1 MVIESSLPI
10 GSSAPRA
17 DGINKV
23 TGAAK
28 YTSDI
33 RLPGA
38 IWGKTLRSP
47 FSYAKILKIDT
58 SAAKALPG
66 VHAVLTGTEIGD
78 ASYGRRIVDVP
89 VLAQNVVRF
98 IGEQVAAV
106 AADDEDIAQRAI
118 DLIDVEYEE
127 LTPILS
133 TDEAIKSSAPI
144 LHPDVIGYQ
153 GLPEPLSEAS
163 NIFHSI
169 TWGKGD
175 VDKGFESS
183 DLIIENTFT
192 TPTVHQ
198 AYMEPHCCLVDIDNE
213 GRAQVWAP
221 VKTPYTIK
229 NQVAQAVNLTPDQV
243 LINPVTIGGDFGGKG
258 SPMNIPLCYFLAK
271 ASGRPVKMI
280 FDYLEEFMAGNPRHP
295 SKIKVKTGVLKD
307 GTIMAHQADLVFDSG
322 GYAGYKPLGFL
333 PGASGAAGPYKIA
346 NAKITSSMVYTNNI
360 PCGHMRGPGEPQAV
374 FAIESQIDC
383 IARALGI
390 DPFDYRKMNL
400 ITEDDQTPIGKTFK
414 DVRAVETLESAA
426 DTANYFSKK
435 ASGIGRGIAI
445 AERSPGGGETYAW
458 VALEKDGS
466 VTVSTTIFEQG
477 SGTYTT
483 LQQVVAEELSLP
495 LDRVAYRVWDTDKVP
510 FDTGIGGS
518 RGTRVGTLAAYEAV
532 QAIKESL
539 YSCASELLG
548 WPVKS
553 MSIVGDTIVR
563 TDTNDSYLWSSL
575 IEKNGEPLIGTS
587 HVDDKESAPVTSF
600 TCQIAEVSV
609 DAETG
614 EVKLLKITTAHD
626 TGKIINPMGHQGQIN
641 GGIQHGI
648 GYALMEELAI
658 EDGRVTTLSFADY
671 KIPTTADMPELR
683 TVILESDSGVGPYN
697 IRGIGENPNAPTAAA
712 IANAVED
719 ACGVRVVNLPV
730 TAEKVYYA
738 LQRSKD

>member
-1 MVIESSLPI
+1 MSSDNHQPI
-10 GSSAPRA
+10 GSSVPRA
-17 DGINKV
+17 DGIAKV

-33 RLPGA
+33 QLPNA

-47 FSYAKILKIDT
+47 FAYAKIVKIDT
-58 SAAKALPG
+58 SAAKSLPG
-66 VHAVLTGTEIGD
+66 VHAVLTGLEVGS
-78 ASYGRRIVDVP
+78 AHYGRRIVDIP
-89 VLAQNVVRF
+89 VLARDVVRF

-106 AADDEDIAQRAI
+106 AAEDEDIAQRAL
-118 DLIDVEYEE
+118 DLIEVEYEE
-127 LTPILS
+127 LKPILS
-133 TDEAIKSSAPI
+133 TNEAMGTDAPL
-144 LHPDVIGYQ
+144 LHPGVVGYQ
-153 GLPEPLSEAS
+153 GLPEPLDKPS
-163 NIFHSI
+163 NILHS
-169 TWGKGD
+169 TSWGKGD
-175 VDKGFESS
+175 VDQGFASS

-198 AYMEPHCCLVDIDNE
+198 AYMEPHCCVVSIDDQN
-213 GRAQVWAP
+213 RAQVWAP

-229 NQVAQAVNLTPDQV
+229 NQVAQAVNLSPDQV

-295 SKIKVKTGVLKD
+295 AQIKVKTGVMND
-307 GTIMAHQADLVFDSG
+307 GSLVAHQADLVFDSG
-322 GYAGYKPLGFL
+322 GYAGFKPLGFL

-346 NAKITSSMVYTNNI
+346 NAKITSAMVYTNNI

-400 ITEDDQTPIGKTFK
+400 ITESDETPIGKTFK
-414 DVRAVETLESAA
+414 DVRAIETLESAA
-426 DTANYFSKK
+426 AAADYHHPKP
-435 ASGIGRGIAI
+435 IHVGRGIAI

-458 VALEKDGS
+458 VSLEQDKS

-495 LDRVAYRVWDTDKVP
+495 IERIAYQVWDTDKVP

-532 QAIKESL
+532 EAAKHSL
-539 YSCASELLG
+539 YALASELLN
-548 WPVKS
+548 WPIDS
-553 MSIVGDTIVR
+553 LSISGDAVVR
-563 TDTNDSYLWSSL
+563 KDTGASHSWASL
-575 IEKNGEPLIGTS
+575 IELNGEAIIGTS
-587 HVDDKESAPVTSF
+587 HIEDREAAPVTSF

-609 DAETG
+609 DKETG
-614 EVKLLKITTAHD
+614 QIKLLKITSAHD

-648 GYALMEELAI
+648 GYGMMEELAI

-671 KIPTTADMPELR
+671 KIPTSADMPELR
-683 TVILESDSGVGPYN
+683 TVILESESGVGPYN

-719 ACGVRVVNLPV
+719 ACGIRIANLPV
-730 TAEKVYYA
+730 TAEKVYKA
-738 LQRSKD
+738 LSRDKT

>member
-1 MVIESSLPI
+1 MSSDSHQPI

-17 DGINKV
+17 DGIAKV

-33 RLPGA
+33 QLPNT

-47 FSYAKILKIDT
+47 FAYAKIVKIDT
-58 SAAKALPG
+58 SAAKSLPG
-66 VHAVLTGTEIGD
+66 VHAVLTGLEVGS
-78 ASYGRRIVDVP
+78 AHYGRRIVDVP
-89 VLAQNVVRF
+89 VLARDVVRF

-106 AADDEDIAQRAI
+106 AAEDEDIAQRAL
-118 DLIDVEYEE
+118 DLIEVEYEE
-127 LTPILS
+127 LKPILS
-133 TDEAIKSSAPI
+133 TNEAMGNDAPL
-144 LHPDVIGYQ
+144 LHPGVVDYQ
-153 GLPEPLSEAS
+153 GLPEPLDKPS
-163 NIFHSI
+163 NILHST

-175 VDKGFESS
+175 VDQGFASS

-198 AYMEPHCCLVDIDNE
+198 AYMEPHCCVVSTDDQN
-213 GRAQVWAP
+213 RAQVWAP

-229 NQVAQAVNLTPDQV
+229 NQVAQAVNLSPDQV

-295 SKIKVKTGVLKD
+295 AQIKVKTGVMND
-307 GTIMAHQADLVFDSG
+307 GSIVAHQADLVFDSG
-322 GYAGYKPLGFL
+322 GYAGFKPLGFL

-346 NAKITSSMVYTNNI
+346 NAKITSAMVYTNNI

-400 ITEDDQTPIGKTFK
+400 ITESDETPIGKTFK
-414 DVRAVETLESAA
+414 DVRAIETLESAA
-426 DTANYFSKK
+426 AAADYHHPKP
-435 ASGIGRGIAI
+435 IHVGRGIAI

-458 VALEKDGS
+458 VSLEQDKS

-495 LDRVAYRVWDTDKVP
+495 LERIAYQVWDTDKVP

-532 QAIKESL
+532 EAAKQSL
-539 YSCASELLG
+539 YALASELLN
-548 WPVKS
+548 WPIDS
-553 MSIVGDTIVR
+553 LSISGDAVVR
-563 TDTNDSYLWSSL
+563 KDTGASHSWASL
-575 IEKNGEPLIGTS
+575 IELNGEAIIGTS
-587 HVDDKESAPVTSF
+587 HIEDRETAPVTSF

-609 DAETG
+609 DKETG
-614 EVKLLKITTAHD
+614 QIKLLKITSAHD

-648 GYALMEELAI
+648 GYGMMEELAI

-671 KIPTTADMPELR
+671 KIPTSADMPELR

-719 ACGVRVVNLPV
+719 ACGIRIANLPV
-730 TAEKVYYA
+730 TAEKVYKA
-738 LQRSKD
+738 LSRDKT

>member
-1 MVIESSLPI
+1 MSSDSHQPI

-17 DGINKV
+17 DGIAKV

-33 RLPGA
+33 QLPNT

-47 FSYAKILKIDT
+47 FAYAKIVKIDT
-58 SAAKALPG
+58 SAAKSLPG
-66 VHAVLTGTEIGD
+66 VHAVLTGLEVGS
-78 ASYGRRIVDVP
+78 AHYGRRIVDVP
-89 VLAQNVVRF
+89 VLARDVVRF

-106 AADDEDIAQRAI
+106 AAEDEDIAQRAL
-118 DLIDVEYEE
+118 DLIEVEYEE
-127 LTPILS
+127 LKPILS
-133 TDEAIKSSAPI
+133 TNEAMGNDAPL
-144 LHPDVIGYQ
+144 LHPGVVDYQ
-153 GLPEPLSEAS
+153 GLPEPLDKPS
-163 NIFHSI
+163 NILHSTI
-169 TWGKGD
+169 WGKGD
-175 VDKGFESS
+175 VDQGVASS

-198 AYMEPHCCLVDIDNE
+198 AYMEPHCCVVSIDDQN
-213 GRAQVWAP
+213 RAQVWAP

-229 NQVAQAVNLTPDQV
+229 NQVAQAVNLSPDQV

-295 SKIKVKTGVLKD
+295 AQIKVKTGVMND
-307 GTIMAHQADLVFDSG
+307 GSIVAHQADLVFDSG
-322 GYAGYKPLGFL
+322 GYAGFKPLGFL

-346 NAKITSSMVYTNNI
+346 NAKITSAMVYTNNI

-400 ITEDDQTPIGKTFK
+400 ITESDETPIGKTFK
-414 DVRAVETLESAA
+414 DVRAIETLESAA
-426 DTANYFSKK
+426 AAADYHHPKP
-435 ASGIGRGIAI
+435 IHVGRGIAI

-458 VALEKDGS
+458 VSLELDKS

-495 LDRVAYRVWDTDKVP
+495 LERIAYQVWDTDKVP

-518 RGTRVGTLAAYEAV
+518 RVTRVGTLAAYEAV
-532 QAIKESL
+532 EAAKQSL
-539 YSCASELLG
+539 CALASELLD
-548 WPVKS
+548 WPIDS
-553 MSIVGDTIVR
+553 LSISGDAVVR
-563 TDTNDSYLWSSL
+563 KDTGASHSWASL
-575 IEKNGEPLIGTS
+575 IELNGEAIIGTS
-587 HVDDKESAPVTSF
+587 HIEDRETAPVTSF

-609 DAETG
+609 DKETG
-614 EVKLLKITTAHD
+614 QIKLLKITSAHD

-648 GYALMEELAI
+648 GYGMMEELAI

-671 KIPTTADMPELR
+671 KIPTAADMPELR
-683 TVILESDSGVGPYN
+683 TVILESESGVGPYN

-719 ACGVRVVNLPV
+719 ACGIRIANLPV
-730 TAEKVYYA
+730 TAEKVYKA
-738 LQRSKD
+738 LSRDKT